1 MICPGTKATGIKV
14 SIMDREHMS
23 LLLMRNTLE
32 PGCTA
37 NTTALVYL
45 NGLMAQSTRASGKT
59 VERMEMENLQGSMGR
74 FMKVSGKTEN
84 ITDKASLTLPT
95 EVYTE
100 ELSNKVSS

>member
-1 MICPGTKATGIKV
+1 
-14 SIMDREHMS
+14 
-23 LLLMRNTLE
+23 
-32 PGCTA
+32 
-37 NTTALVYL
+37 
-45 NGLMAQSTRASGKT
+45 
-59 VERMEMENLQGSMGR
+59 MGR